1 LTKENAS
8 LVSPWRTA
16 PVEVATAA
24 QTKPDTS
31 SPADHLVAQ
40 AHAWSN
46 TAKTEQDYSR
56 IIETCR
62 RAQASQAS
70 PATAT
75 YATNLTSWAFNRRGQ
90 LKAEA
95 GHDKEAILDFDDS
108 IRADST
114 CWRAI

>member
-1 LTKENAS
+1 TTRNAANIPPQPIRSEPAIQVMALAAHPIVSPPLTKENAS

-75 YATNLTSWAFNRRGQ
+75 
-90 LKAEA
+90 
-95 GHDKEAILDFDDS
+95 
-108 IRADST
+108 
-114 CWRAI
+114 